1 MLIYDAFYRWSRDA
15 VDEIHDWP
23 QPAAGA

>member
-1 MLIYDAFYRWSRDA
+1 MDARDAFYRWSRDA